1 MADKNDQWED
11 NIGGFSIVAGKKVS
25 FYVDRECIICSVC
38 EDSAPNN
45 FHMSEEE
52 DHDVCYKQ
60 PQTEQ
65 ELEECY
71 DAMEN
76 CPVEAIGDDG
86 SLKVQRSSKSGDIE
100 VH

>member
-1 MADKNDQWED
+1 MADKNEQWED
-11 NIGGFSIVAGKKVS
+11 NIGGFSIVAGKRVS

-45 FHMSEEE
+45 FQMSEEE
-52 DHDVCYKQ
+52 DHDICYKQ

-76 CPVEAIGDDG
+76 CPVEAIGDDA
-86 SLKVQRSSKSGDIE
+86 V
-100 VH
+100 